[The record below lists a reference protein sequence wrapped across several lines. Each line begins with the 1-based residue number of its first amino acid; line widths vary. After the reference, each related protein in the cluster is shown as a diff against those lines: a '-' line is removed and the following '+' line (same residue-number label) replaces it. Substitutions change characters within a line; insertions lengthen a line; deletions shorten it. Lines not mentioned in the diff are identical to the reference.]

1 MVSEFP
7 PPDDTQSEW
16 TIVGE
21 RIRIA
26 RESSGISVRELA
38 RRIGVSPSHVSNV
51 ERGLASFSVR
61 ALYSVVSHLDISMD
75 SLFED
80 AKLGASQETAPLLG
94 AVPDA
99 PKPQRTRLD
108 ESGIVLRKGERPT
121 IHLGNRRWE
130 RLTSASPLREA
141 EFLEVHYAPGA
152 DKEELPDFLHH
163 QSREW
168 EPSSR
173 VTSTFRWDTTKPSC
187 HRATRS
193 PSRRTCPTDSG
204 TSPTKRSSPSGSS
217 LMRGR
222 WTRAIRMNQTIRAC
236 SGRPVTCVVTA
247 PLCRR

>member
-1 MVSEFP
+1 MVSEIS

-21 RIRIA
+21 RICIA

-80 AKLGASQETAPLLG
+80 AKWGASQENAPLLE

-99 PKPQRTRLD
+99 PHAQRTRLD

-121 IHLGNRRWE
+121 IHLGSRRWE
-130 RLTSASPLREA
+130 RLTSISPLREA

-168 EPSSR
+168 GTVIQGRLNVQVGYDEAVLSPGDSISFSSNVPHR
-173 VTSTFRWDTTKPSC
+173 FWNESDEEVIAIWFVLDEGTLDKTHSHESDTSRLF
-187 HRATRS
+187 
-193 PSRRTCPTDSG
+193 G
-204 TSPTKRSSPSGSS
+204 
-217 LMRGR
+217 
-222 WTRAIRMNQTIRAC
+222 
-236 SGRPVTCVVTA
+236 A
-247 PLCRR
+247 PRHV

>member
-1 MVSEFP
+1 MVSEIP

-21 RIRIA
+21 RIRVA

-80 AKLGASQETAPLLG
+80 AKWGASQENAPLLE

-99 PKPQRTRLD
+99 PPAPRTRLD
-108 ESGIVLRKGERPT
+108 GSGIVLRKGERPT

-130 RLTSASPLREA
+130 RLTSSSPLREA

-168 EPSSR
+168 GTVIQGHLNVQVGYDEAVLSPGDSISFASNVPHRFWNESDEEVIAIWFVLDEGTLDKTHSDESDNSR
-173 VTSTFRWDTTKPSC
+173 LF
-187 HRATRS
+187 
-193 PSRRTCPTDSG
+193 G
-204 TSPTKRSSPSGSS
+204 
-217 LMRGR
+217 
-222 WTRAIRMNQTIRAC
+222 
-236 SGRPVTCVVTA
+236 A
-247 PLCRR
+247 PRHM